1 MTAIFRIVLILA
13 ISTVLSGPTRIWA
26 QQNDEMGSYS
36 PQFSGAEFKE
46 RVRYLASDDLTGR
59 TPGTEGGRLAAAYVA
74 KEFERI
80 GLEPRAGAKNFFQNV
95 PLVGSTVSPDS
106 ARLTVS
112 AEAADGFLVIEH
124 ENIAFRTQLIDCEA
138 CTLSGELVFGGYGVD
153 ARQYGWNDYGD
164 VSLAG
169 KIVLLLRGLPETAEA
184 LLPGGGYSYYEDD
197 DVKIEQARQRGA
209 AGVIFLTASDQ
220 ESNFSNTASAW
231 RQEFVQP
238 DWLRGRALSVI
249 AWFSPD
255 ATARILDAA
264 GAPLDALGAEAGQAT
279 FVVRPLGASLH
290 GSFTQS
296 VRRFFSPNIV
306 GVVPGA
312 APETGTVV
320 VTAHWDHLGVGAP
333 DEDGDAIYNG
343 AKDNASGVGGLI
355 AIAEAA
361 KAAGAQRN
369 VVFVATTAEEADYG
383 QIGARYY
390 IEHPAFTIAE
400 TVVNLNF
407 DGVDVIWPT
416 HNFMVMPPNGTS
428 AGPTMAALARP
439 LDKTLTEQSWLPSLN
454 FSFDTTEFM
463 AQGVPG
469 VTLWGGS
476 RFRLENF
483 TAEAMRERYARLG
496 GKIHTPQDEYSKDWS
511 EKAIEEHLELYW
523 AALSYWANGG
533 TAPVIDPK
541 GPLAPLLA
549 AGDPPYRALAEK
561 IVERMDLKPGEKVL
575 MLCHP
580 TLFQEIIPH
589 LRYAVMRA
597 GGINLGCLQD
607 LPQPFPRY
615 WRRGPVLRGFTE
627 SRDAMARMARAADAF
642 IALPGTWPN
651 QSAYLGVQ
659 DILKSGRGRIVHFH
673 WLGGYSLLR
682 EQLPATPRMDRAY
695 AIAVLETDYNALADR
710 QRRFVDAARKGEIR
724 VTNPA
729 GTDVRFRLGKR
740 RPVNIQDG
748 DASAARAGQARI
760 LIDREIELP
769 PGAVRFAP
777 IENSVEGV
785 VVFPDSYWNNEFVRA
800 PRLTF
805 RQGEVVEVS
814 AAENVA
820 ALEAELEQGG
830 EAARRLRGF
839 ALGFNP
845 HLAAPED
852 ESWIPYYGYGAG
864 VVRLSLGENGELGG
878 KTKGD
883 YVRWNFFIDATVEID
898 GVTWVENGQLINM
911 PPANRL

>member
-1 MTAIFRIVLILA
+1 MKAIFRSVLVLA
-13 ISTVLSGPTRIWA
+13 IFVALSGPMSIWA
-26 QQNDEMGSYS
+26 QQNHEAGDYS
-36 PQFSGAEFKE
+36 PQFSGAAFKN
-46 RVRYLASDDLTGR
+46 RVRYLASDELAGR
-59 TPGTEGGRLAAAYVA
+59 APGTEGGRRAAAYLA
-74 KEFERI
+74 KEFKRI
-80 GLEPRAGAKNFFQNV
+80 GLEPRAGAKDFFQNI

-106 ARLTVS
+106 ARLTVN
-112 AEAADGFLVIEH
+112 AEAADGPLVITH
-124 ENIAFRTQLIDCEA
+124 DDIAFRTQFIDCA
-138 CTLSGELVFGGYGVD
+138 TCMLSGEVVFGGYGID
-153 ARQYGWNDYGD
+153 AREYGWNDYGD

-169 KIVLLLRGLPETAEA
+169 KFVLLLRGLPEAAEA
-184 LLPGGGYSYYEDD
+184 LVPGGGYSYYEDD

-220 ESNFSNTASAW
+220 ESNFSDTAAAW

-238 DWLRGRALSVI
+238 DWLRGRPLSVI
-249 AWFSPD
+249 AWLSPD
-255 ATARILDAA
+255 ATARFLDAA
-264 GAPLDALGAEAGQAT
+264 GGSLDALSAEAAQAT
-279 FVVRPLGASLH
+279 FAVRPLGASLQ

-296 VRRFFSPNIV
+296 VRRFSSSNIV

-343 AKDNASGVGGLI
+343 AKDNASGVAGLI
-355 AIAEAA
+355 ALAEAA

-369 VVFVATTAEEADYG
+369 IVFVATTAEEADYA

-390 IEHPAFTIAE
+390 VEHPAFPIAE

-407 DGVDVIWPT
+407 DGVDVIWPAR
-416 HNFMVMPPNGTS
+416 NFMVMPPNGTS
-428 AGPTMAALARP
+428 AGPTMAALAKP
-439 LDKTLTEQSWLPSLN
+439 LNKTVTEQPWLPSLN
-454 FSFDTTEFM
+454 FSFDTAEFM

-476 RFRLENF
+476 GFRLENL
-483 TAEAMRERYARLG
+483 TVDALRKRYARLG

-533 TAPVIDPK
+533 AALIIDPK

-549 AGDPPYRALAEK
+549 AGGPPYRALAEK
-561 IVERMDLKPGEKVL
+561 IVERMDLQPGEKVL

-580 TLFQEIIPH
+580 TLFQKIIPH

-597 GGINLGCLQD
+597 GGVNLGCLQD

-615 WRRGPVLRGFTE
+615 WRRDPVLRGFTE

-682 EQLPATPRMDRAY
+682 EQLPATPRMDRTY
-695 AIAVLETDYNALADR
+695 AVAVLETDYDALADQ

-724 VTNPA
+724 VTTPA

-748 DASAARAGQARI
+748 DASAVRALQAKI
-760 LIDREIELP
+760 LIDREVELP
-769 PGAVRFAP
+769 AGAVRFAP
-777 IENSVEGV
+777 IEDSVEGFI
-785 VVFPDSYWNNEFVRA
+785 VFTDSYWNDEFVRA

-805 RQGEVVEVS
+805 RQGQVVEVS

-820 ALEAELEQGG
+820 ALEAELEGGG

-845 HLAAPED
+845 YLAVPED
-852 ESWIPYYGYGAG
+852 EPWIPYYGYGAG

-878 KTKGD
+878 KIKGD
-883 YVRWNFFIDATVEID
+883 YSRWNFFTDATVEID
-898 GVTWVENGQLINM
+898 GVAWVENGKLVNT
-911 PPANRL
+911 PPAQ